1 MPHGIFGPD
10 PLKLWTCKRN
20 KETDRQTHT
29 HTVLVLYIYK
39 MYVGLRVSGV
49 RSDAVQVVASEG
61 KEYNDVGH
69 VRWSAYVFNHSLLI

>member
-1 MPHGIFGPD
+1 M
-10 PLKLWTCKRN
+10 
-20 KETDRQTHT
+20 
-29 HTVLVLYIYK
+29 VLYIYK